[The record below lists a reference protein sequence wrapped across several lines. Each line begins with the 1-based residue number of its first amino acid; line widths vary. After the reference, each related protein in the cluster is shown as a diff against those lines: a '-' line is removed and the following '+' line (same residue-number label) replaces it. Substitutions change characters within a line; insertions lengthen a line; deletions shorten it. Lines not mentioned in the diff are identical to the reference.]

1 MNRIDHL
8 NRINV
13 LLQRFQGEVQ
23 GHTAMGFT
31 DINKA
36 AEDVLLPIFK
46 IIYDLPNLRNLNVEK
61 ANHPAVDLGDKTNR
75 IAFQITGT
83 TTAGKIEST
92 FNTFFAHK
100 LEEQYDTVI
109 FFFLTP
115 KLSSYPKKKF
125 QKLVEGRIEF
135 NQTEHIRDFNDLRD
149 LISSL
154 STEDI
159 IRVRE
164 RLEIEVGESK
174 KRYQINYEKL
184 QRNELLFPNLLGLE
198 FPQSLFVADINYDRQ
213 EVIKSSWDTD
223 QRIRMRSSERN
234 VAKSALAQ
242 DSLAF
247 SADWIVHNKQII
259 TFHDLSDKNIPL
271 VRICDEGTIT
281 ELSPGEFYRVSKDL
295 ENVFKNLLWRCL
307 QQMLYKNGISYQ
319 HQVGLFIFLPDNEG
333 DEERKVEWL
342 HKKSNERTVFKKV
355 MRKKDP
361 ERLDAYTHFAFNT
374 NFELLDE
381 KWFLQIHPDWF
392 FSFDGYNKSANS
404 ADKVK
409 YKKKKESN
417 KAVYDHFNFL
427 SYFLR
432 NIHES
437 QGNLFNQEKIENEK
451 YFLKFSKVDHLKKT
465 PSIDDKSWLTKE
477 PKERQ
482 NVFENDQ
489 VEILL

>member
-31 DINKA
+31 DVNKA

-46 IIYDLPNLRNLNVEK
+46 IIYDLPNLRNLNIEK
-61 ANHPAVDLGDKTNR
+61 ANHPAVDLGDKMSR

-83 TTAGKIEST
+83 TTTGKIEST
-92 FNTFFAHK
+92 FKTFFAHK
-100 LEEQYDTVI
+100 LEEQYDTVV

-115 KLSSYPKKKF
+115 KQSSYPKKKF
-125 QKLVEGRIEF
+125 EKIIEGRIEF
-135 NQTEHIRDFNDLRD
+135 NQKNHIIDFNDLRD
-149 LISSL
+149 QISSL
-154 STEDI
+154 PTEDI
-159 IRVRE
+159 IRVRK

-174 KRYQINYEKL
+174 KRYQIDYDKL
-184 QRNELLFPNLLGLE
+184 KRNELLFPNLLGLE
-198 FPQSLFVADINYDRQ
+198 FPQSLFIADINYDRK
-213 EVIKSSWDTD
+213 EIIK
-223 QRIRMRSSERN
+223 RSRGSDFPVYYKSGERD
-234 VAKSALAQ
+234 VAKSALMQMEQGYPQ
-242 DSLAF
+242 D
-247 SADWIVHNKQII
+247 WVVHNKQII
-259 TFHDLSDKNIPL
+259 TFFDLNNPDVPMSK
-271 VRICDEGTIT
+271 ICDEGTIT
-281 ELSPGEFYRVSKDL
+281 ELTPAEFYGVNKDI

-319 HQVGLFIFLPDNEG
+319 HQVGLFIFLPNEE
-333 DEERKVEWL
+333 DDDERKVKWL
-342 HKKSNERTVFKKV
+342 LKKSNERTVFKKV

-361 ERLDAYTHFAFNT
+361 EKLDAYTHFAFDT
-374 NFELLDE
+374 NFELMDG
-381 KWFLQIHPDWF
+381 KWFIQIHPDWF
-392 FSFDGYNKSANS
+392 FSFDGYNKSGNS

-437 QGNLFNQEKIENEK
+437 QGNLFNKEETENEK
-451 YFLKFSKVDHLKKT
+451 YFLKFSKVDHLKKA
-465 PSIDDKSWLTKE
+465 PNIDDKSWLTKE
-477 PKERQ
+477 PKERK